1 MLWRS
6 GEDCEWCL
14 SRGTLLLLALL
25 LAACG
30 EVSTD
35 LQIETERIVA
45 GVDLNQ
51 LFAPPTA
58 QERQQVLD
66 EWAMR
71 DVVARNVQEVA
82 RASLALG
89 GVPVTLQIL
98 QHTVLGQRHV
108 GAVVIPDSLQASAPV
123 LVWLHGGDAGV
134 RLETDVW
141 PLADSL
147 DLGRFVLVIPAFRGE
162 ALVYQGLTFPTEG
175 MQNPWDGDVDD
186 ALALLNVALARVPMA
201 DSGRVGVFGQDR
213 GATVALLMAVRDARI
228 QTAIGVAGLTDFFG
242 AFMQQVV
249 EEALQGTIRP
259 VPGLAAFNE
268 RVLVPLRDGTL
279 SMAEARLALLR
290 RSPAWFADRLPVGQW
305 HHGRQDPVIPAAEAE
320 RLASVRPASF
330 QVYLYENGAHELTSL
345 PGSLERIRALLDELV
360 GTMP

>member
-1 MLWRS
+1 MLCRF
-6 GEDCEWCL
+6 GENVRPYL
-14 SRGTLLLLALL
+14 VGGVLLLVLL

-35 LQIETERIVA
+35 LEIETERIVA

-71 DVVARNVQEVA
+71 DVAARNVQEVA
-82 RASLALG
+82 RAPLALG

-98 QHTVLGQRHV
+98 QHTVQGQRHV

-141 PLADSL
+141 PLVNSL
-147 DLGRFVLVIPAFRGE
+147 DLRRFVLVIPAFRGE
-162 ALVYQGLTFPTEG
+162 ALVYQGLTFPAEG
-175 MQNPWDGDVDD
+175 VRNPWEGDVDD
-186 ALALLNVALARVPMA
+186 ALALLNVVLARVPMA
-201 DSGRVGVFGQDR
+201 DSKRIVAFGMDR

-249 EEALQGTIRP
+249 EEALRGTVRP
-259 VPGLAAFNE
+259 VPGLAAFGE
-268 RVLVPLRDGTL
+268 QVLVPLRDGTL
-279 SMAEARLALLR
+279 SMAEARRALLR
-290 RSPAWFADRLPVGQW
+290 RSPVWFADRLPAGQW
-305 HHGRQDPVIPAAEAE
+305 HHGRRDPVIPVAEAE

-330 QVYLYENGAHELTSL
+330 QVYLYENGAHELSSL
-345 PGSLERIRALLDELV
+345 PGSLERIRALLDKLV
-360 GTMP
+360 GTGP